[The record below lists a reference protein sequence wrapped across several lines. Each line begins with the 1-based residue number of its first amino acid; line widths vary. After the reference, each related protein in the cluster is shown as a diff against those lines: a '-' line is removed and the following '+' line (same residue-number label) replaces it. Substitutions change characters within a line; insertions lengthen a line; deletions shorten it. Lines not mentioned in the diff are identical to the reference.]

1 MGSDALGLP
10 IFVQPFWE
18 SPVFD
23 IVSPS
28 ILFGFCT
35 IWLAAAMTPGAN
47 VAFTVSISSRY
58 GFRAGLACAAGFVT
72 GIVVYSLIVAFG
84 LGLISQ
90 WFGEFLAIIRW
101 IGVAYLLWL
110 AYKIWNAPG
119 ASSTSQDVA
128 APSFWRIL
136 VQGALVSLTNPK
148 AMIFV
153 AVVVPQAVD
162 VSRPAMPQL
171 IVLAVAASLMSFLA
185 HSIYSTL
192 GFALGR
198 AVPSEKAGVW
208 VNRLIALILIIG
220 ATGLIFATLPQNL

>member
-1 MGSDALGLP
+1 M
-10 IFVQPFWE
+10 FE
-18 SPVFD
+18 
-23 IVSPS
+23 IVSPT

-72 GIVVYSLIVAFG
+72 GIVVYALIVAFG

-90 WFGEFLAIIRW
+90 WFGQFLAIMRW
-101 IGVAYLLWL
+101 VGVAYLIWL
-110 AYKIWNAPG
+110 ALRIWNAPG
-119 ASSTSQDVA
+119 AGSTARNVPK
-128 APSFWRIL
+128 PSFWRIL
-136 VQGALVSLTNPK
+136 TQGVLISLTNPK

-171 IVLAVAASLMSFLA
+171 LVLVIAASAMSFIA

-192 GFALGR
+192 GYLLGR

-208 VNRLIALILIIG
+208 VNRLIASILIVG
-220 ATGLIFATLPQNL
+220 AVGLSVATLPQNL